1 MGFPTKNDHF
11 GLFWGYHHLRKPP
24 FGSQEMSIYQCHSRL
39 NNLQVACISPS
50 NQASAPASP
59 GRTTMQEL
67 MTRQQRCCW
76 TFWRDKHIY
85 IRVSSLVIFRV
96 SVRSCNVQS
105 FPILTF
111 ASTEVREKVDQLK
124 GIMQDGKRSKC
135 SQLANTVQLN
145 SIEMARICAW
155 VFSHIRTWSS
165 WWVRLVVLVIWYHGC

>member
-1 MGFPTKNDHF
+1 
-11 GLFWGYHHLRKPP
+11 
-24 FGSQEMSIYQCHSRL
+24 MSIYQCHSRL

-76 TFWRDKHIY
+76 TFDATNTFTSRFPHL
-85 IRVSSLVIFRV
+85 SF
-96 SVRSCNVQS
+96 SVCPCAAAMCSVQS

-124 GIMQDGKRSKC
+124 GIMQDGKRS
-135 SQLANTVQLN
+135 QMLTVANTVQLKWH
-145 SIEMARICAW
+145 AFVR
-155 VFSHIRTWSS
+155 VFTHSNMIFMMSKIS
-165 WWVRLVVLVIWYHGC
+165 GIGNLILVPWLVSVVNR